1 MVKLVS
7 PDPDEINRRLQALAA
22 DEPEPYHPTE
32 YAPPDSDNLAQDA
45 AVAVAMAGAPP
56 EVATRVLVELERALD
71 PRTYKDTTDGH
82 AAQPEPFSKD
92 VGGFNVTKNGYGNGT
107 LMGFRVTR
115 MSDVAMR
122 PVNWLWEGK
131 IPLGKV
137 SGISGDPGLGKSQIT
152 ASMTAIVTRG
162 GQWPVTRDHAP
173 IGNVILLNAEDDNE
187 DTIGPR
193 LEAAGADM
201 TRVFTL
207 DAIKVE
213 SDGIEG
219 ERNFD
224 LSRDIANLQDL
235 MARIGDVRL
244 VIIDPVSAY
253 MGKADSH
260 NNAEVRGVLAP
271 LKDAAAKHNAAIV
284 LVNHLNK
291 SKGSSALHRTQ
302 GSVAFTGAP
311 RAVWGVV
318 KDKDNPERRLFLP
331 LKNNLGPDT
340 HGLAYSVESWRL
352 EGSDPS
358 INTSRISW
366 ETQAVTVTADEV
378 MNEQED
384 DGNSALDEAED
395 FLKDALSFGARPVVD
410 IHNGARKAGI
420 SQRTL
425 NRAKSKLRIKSVRS
439 GFGPDSKYTWVLPE
453 QR

>member
-1 MVKLVS
+1 MATAAT
-7 PDPDEINRRLQALAA
+7 PDPDEVNRRLRAMDADDASPDAEQNLIPQEAALAA
-22 DEPEPYHPTE
+22 
-32 YAPPDSDNLAQDA
+32 
-45 AVAVAMAGAPP
+45 VMAGAPP

-71 PRTYKDTTDGH
+71 PSTYAHTNGSTPT
-82 AAQPEPFSKD
+82 QPEPFSQD
-92 VGGFNVTKNGYGNGT
+92 VGGFNVPKNGHGNGT
-107 LMGFRVTR
+107 LMGFKVTR
-115 MSDVAMR
+115 MSDVVMR

-131 IPLGKV
+131 FPLGKV

-201 TRVFTL
+201 TKVFTL

-213 SDGIEG
+213 NPDGVEG
-219 ERNFD
+219 ERQFD

-260 NNAEVRGVLAP
+260 KNAEVRGVLAP
-271 LKDAAAKHNAAIV
+271 LKDAATRHNAAIV

-291 SKGSSALHRTQ
+291 NSAGSALHRTQ
-302 GSVAFTGAP
+302 GSIAFTGAP

-318 KDKDNPERRLFLP
+318 KDKENPARRLFLP
-331 LKNNLGPDT
+331 LKNNLASDT
-340 HGLAYSVESWRL
+340 DGLAYSVESWRL
-352 EGSDPS
+352 EGSDPA

-366 ETQAVTVTADEV
+366 EHEPVTDSADDLMRDTDSAAHGAAADAEEFLRDLLCMGWTKTTEIQTA
-378 MNEQED
+378 
-384 DGNSALDEAED
+384 
-395 FLKDALSFGARPVVD
+395 
-410 IHNGARKAGI
+410 ARKAGHSWSTI
-420 SQRTL
+420 G
-425 NRAKSKLRIKSVRS
+425 RAKAKLRIVAKRQGGIGTS
-439 GFGPDSKYTWVLPE
+439 GGWGWQLP
-453 QR
+453 